1 MPFRSHNVTTHPLQ
15 LNINK
20 LRRSIQHAVLRRTPA
35 QDNSA
40 EHLGRSVIAVR
51 RIPQLVHIRFRKAAR
66 ALPALTQTGRTRP
79 RAQHAPYPTTANRNT
94 TVAARNRGD
103 GAHREST
110 YQQGDSLAP

>member
-1 MPFRSHNVTTHPLQ
+1 MPFRSRNVTIHPLQ

-51 RIPQLVHIRFRKAAR
+51 RIPQLVHIRSRE
-66 ALPALTQTGRTRP
+66 ALTRTDYTC
-79 RAQHAPYPTTANRNT
+79 Q
-94 TVAARNRGD
+94 
-103 GAHREST
+103 
-110 YQQGDSLAP
+110 